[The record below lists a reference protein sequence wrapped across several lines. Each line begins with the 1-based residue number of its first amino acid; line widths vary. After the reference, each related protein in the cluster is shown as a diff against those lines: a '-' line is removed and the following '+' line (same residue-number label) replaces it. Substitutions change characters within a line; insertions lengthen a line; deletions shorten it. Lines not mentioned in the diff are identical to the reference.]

1 MEKENRICR
10 PDSPQDGPMDG
21 VQMKADCI
29 RTDFIE
35 NPTENEAVFQQREKS
50 ESHINASVEIGI
62 FSIRDM
68 QSGVMLT
75 VSLRDAME
83 VISEALAAAKEVGT
97 CEEKISG
104 SAETVENESDS

>member
-1 MEKENRICR
+1 MEAENKRICR
-10 PDSPQDGPMDG
+10 PDSPADGPMDG

-35 NPTENEAVFQQREKS
+35 NPAGGEALFTQREKS
-50 ESHINASVEIGI
+50 DAHISASVEIGI

-75 VSLRDAME
+75 VSLQDAME
-83 VISEALAAAKEVGT
+83 VMAAAVDAAKEAGT
-97 CEEKISG
+97 CLEKTSG
-104 SAETVENESDS
+104 NAEAAEGE

>member
-1 MEKENRICR
+1 MEEEKRKICR
-10 PDSPQDGPMDG
+10 PDNPLDGPMDG

-35 NPTENEAVFQQREKS
+35 NSGEALFTQRDKS
-50 ESHINASVEIGI
+50 DAHISASVEIGI

-75 VSLRDAME
+75 VSFQDAME
-83 VISEALAAAKEVGT
+83 VMAAAADAAREAGKCTERT
-97 CEEKISG
+97 SDN
-104 SAETVENESDS
+104 AEAVESE

>member
-1 MEKENRICR
+1 MEAEKRKICR
-10 PDSPQDGPMDG
+10 PDSPTDGPTDG

-35 NPTENEAVFQQREKS
+35 NSREGEALFTQRDKS
-50 ESHINASVEIGI
+50 DAHISASVEIGI

-75 VSLRDAME
+75 VSLQDAME
-83 VISEALAAAKEVGT
+83 VMAAAADAAREAGECT
-97 CEEKISG
+97 EEISG
-104 SAETVENESDS
+104 NAEAAESE